1 MAAIELVCRQHVEPG
16 GDGSSVIIVE
26 GLWAYC
32 AGAASEGH
40 EWERVPPTDVKKI
53 ELARAAERAQEQG

>member
-1 MAAIELVCRQHVEPG
+1 MAAIELVCRQHVEVG
-16 GDGSSVIIVE
+16 GEGSTVIIVD

-32 AGAASEGH
+32 AGAALDGH

-53 ELARAAERAQEQG
+53 ELARSAQRRSQT